1 MVKIPSLK
9 EAKNNINTFCK
20 RVLFLSSKKPVA
32 GMALEGSLA
41 LPIFLFF
48 MMTVL
53 LGLEA
58 VRFQSNVQEAL
69 HQAGNRRACSEY
81 QARYLDGERA
91 DAFGQIKEYLGSQL
105 YPYLCVAGGESGI
118 AFKDASAE
126 GEGRIE
132 LWAEYGIKPFIG
144 WLPIG
149 QVRIRDRFV
158 GHAWTG
164 YSKAGNRQEEEK
176 EDTYVYVTRTGRK
189 YHLSYNCTYLGVKV
203 QTVSY
208 DSVSSLR
215 NGSGGRYHACQRCR
229 PGKGGTVYIT
239 GDGSSYHGKADCPA
253 LKRTVYMIP
262 LSEADGYGAC
272 SKCAG

>member
-20 RVLFLSSKKPVA
+20 RVLFLSSKKPGA

-81 QARYLDGERA
+81 QVRYLDGERA

-105 YPYLCVAGGESGI
+105 
-118 AFKDASAE
+118 
-126 GEGRIE
+126 
-132 LWAEYGIKPFIG
+132 
-144 WLPIG
+144 
-149 QVRIRDRFV
+149 
-158 GHAWTG
+158 
-164 YSKAGNRQEEEK
+164 
-176 EDTYVYVTRTGRK
+176 
-189 YHLSYNCTYLGVKV
+189 
-203 QTVSY
+203 
-208 DSVSSLR
+208 
-215 NGSGGRYHACQRCR
+215 
-229 PGKGGTVYIT
+229 
-239 GDGSSYHGKADCPA
+239 
-253 LKRTVYMIP
+253 
-262 LSEADGYGAC
+262 
-272 SKCAG
+272 